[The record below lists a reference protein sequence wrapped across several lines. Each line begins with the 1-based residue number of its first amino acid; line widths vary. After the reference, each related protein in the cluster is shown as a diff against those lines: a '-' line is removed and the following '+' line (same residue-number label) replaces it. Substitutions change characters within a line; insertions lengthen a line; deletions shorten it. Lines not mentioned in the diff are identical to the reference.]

1 MKRERGKNR
10 RQPGTGVESVFVDV
24 LGSVLKWVIERD

>member
-10 RQPGTGVESVFVDV
+10 RQPGTEVKSVFVDV
-24 LGSVLKWVIERD
+24 LVSVLKWVIERD